1 MRNYTPEKLQSNYNK
16 FIEAIKK
23 VFSGDFKGALEDVK
37 SAGKESIDVLTGVN
51 NTVDKATDF
60 VSDAAD
66 AVKNYATDTLKAADA
81 NVKLAKSAELAAVI
95 NQGLIE
101 TAFRLRKD
109 ALFNQ
114 ISDGINEIYLLT
126 VQQIHG

>member
-1 MRNYTPEKLQSNYNK
+1 VYFDL
-16 FIEAIKK
+16 
-23 VFSGDFKGALEDVK
+23 FSV
-37 SAGKESIDVLTGVN
+37 
-51 NTVDKATDF
+51 
-60 VSDAAD
+60 
-66 AVKNYATDTLKAADA
+66 
-81 NVKLAKSAELAAVI
+81 

-114 ISDGINEIYLLT
+114 ISDGINEIYLFT